1 MKKGLLFLLSFVL
14 LAVTSC
20 GDDDKGTTGST
31 SVSFANQSVNLTEAA
46 TPVQIMFST
55 AAPVSG
61 SVTITY
67 TATDAVYGT
76 DFTTIP
82 AAAGNT
88 LTIPFNA
95 GDTSISFSFN
105 KLIDAVAD
113 QVKSVT
119 FTITA
124 TTIDAS
130 ITGVVAT
137 VLNFNEAPLL
147 GGTTVKPETGG
158 PNQPN
163 QVYVDLSSGAM
174 ATVPRVSWDLGFYA
188 GDDFRI
194 VLNSS
199 LKMTAKALN
208 TTNIDEVVQPAND
221 MNFGQGTGSTGIV
234 DHPSGDL
241 TRTVFAEVSENDEDN
256 KVYLIKLGNGP
267 GAGTPQAGAEGS
279 AAGPDRGW
287 KKVRILRSG
296 NDYKFQYAN
305 IDATSH
311 QEVTITKNTAYN
323 FTFFSFTTNAVA
335 QVEPQKNAW
344 DINFTTF
351 TNFTPAGSEEI
362 PYYFPDFIVTNVK
375 GGAKSYMVLTAD
387 REYAAFTM
395 ANVDHSKFTDGVAE
409 NEDQRNIGSNWRST
423 SVPGPNGIPVSQFV
437 VKTDRYFILKDPA
450 GNIYKLQM
458 TGGLSTGGERGNPEF
473 KYELLQ

>member
-20 GDDDKGTTGST
+20 GDDDKGATGTTA
-31 SVSFANQSVNLTEAA
+31 VSFANQSVNLTEAA
-46 TPVQIMFST
+46 TPIQIVFST
-55 AAPVSG
+55 AAPASG
-61 SVTITY
+61 SITIAY
-67 TATDAVYGT
+67 TTTGAAYGT

-82 AAAGNT
+82 AATSNT
-88 LTIPFNA
+88 LTVPFNA
-95 GDTSISFSFN
+95 GDSGVSFSFN
-105 KLIDAVAD
+105 KLIDAGD
-113 QVKSVT
+113 DEVKSVT

-130 ITGVVAT
+130 ITGIVAT
-137 VLNFNEAPLL
+137 VVNFNEAPLL
-147 GGTTVKPETGG
+147 GGTQVKPETGG

-163 QVYVDLSSGAM
+163 QVYIDLSSGAM

-188 GDDFRI
+188 GDDYRI

-208 TTNIDEVVQPAND
+208 TTNIDEVVAPAND
-221 MNFGQGTGSTGIV
+221 MNFGQGSGSTDLV

-241 TRTVFAEVSENDEDN
+241 TRTVLAEVSENDEDN

-267 GAGTPQAGAEGS
+267 ANNTPQAGTEGS

-287 KKVRILRSG
+287 RKVRILRSG

-305 IDATSH
+305 IDATTH
-311 QEVTITKNTAYN
+311 QEVTITKNAAYN
-323 FTFFSFTTNAVA
+323 FVFFSFTTNTLA
-335 QVEPQKNAW
+335 QVEPQKNMW

-351 TNFTPAGSEEI
+351 TNFTAAGTEEI

-387 REYAAFTM
+387 KEYNAFSL
-395 ANVDHSKFTDGVAE
+395 ADVDQTKFTAGVAE

-423 SVPGPNGIPVSQFV
+423 SVPGPGGIPVSQFV

-458 TGGLSTGGERGNPEF
+458 TGGLNTGGERGFPEF